1 MSCHYH
7 VSSWSVLFYESNQ
20 LLPFNF
26 ADKLMA
32 ERRELTESLNQV
44 EGDLAD
50 RETQIDS
57 LESALDDQ
65 RKNLE
70 EKIQRLTEENDD
82 MNRNILEISSA
93 KKEAMDKIRGL
104 EEEVSDADGAIDDAK
119 AASELLDSK
128 MQ

>member
-1 MSCHYH
+1 M
-7 VSSWSVLFYESNQ
+7 LFYASNQ
-20 LLPFNF
+20 LLPFNL

-128 MQ
+128 IQ